1 MKMLEGKVAAVTG
14 AASGLGRAMALAFAG
29 EGMHAALADVD
40 EPGLKS
46 TLNEV
51 QSRGV
56 RAFAMRVDVS
66 RYQEVESFCS
76 KAIAQFG
83 ATHVVCNNAGV
94 SPLGAVWENTLA
106 DWQWI
111 LGVNLW
117 GVIHGVRAFVPRLLA
132 QGEGHVVNTA
142 SVAGLISPPGMGAY
156 NVTKHAVV
164 ALSESLYHDLRLRGS
179 PVGVSVLCP
188 AYVPTGI
195 ADSERNR
202 PRELLNPAK
211 SPSKEETMLKK
222 AVASGK
228 LSADDVAR
236 AVVAAVKE
244 ERFYV
249 LTHPRIKGAI
259 RARMED
265 ILDERAP
272 RNPLALQASPGNS
285 SFRPSAMVWMAIAA
299 SSRPSSRVAMLSP
312 VVPIFGPTAS
322 AMRSN
327 HQSTPHTSAMH
338 TMSAATCTRPSFCA
352 LMIVV
357 LIAPGP
363 ASSGTASGTTPE
375 RSPDSSSLASA
386 WVWRISPTL
395 AFSIAS
401 AIRRSTRPPPTWKAG
416 TLAPITRSKPS
427 PKSAE
432 PASTANTV
440 SVTMCARR
448 RRPAGLAAEVTLRK
462 IGTARNGS
470 RTAVSVTRN
479 RRYSWKSLTS
489 SRERSL
495 PCDLR

>member
-1 MKMLEGKVAAVTG
+1 MKMLEGRVAAVTG

-46 TLNEV
+46 TLDEV

-164 ALSESLYHDLRLRGS
+164 ALSESLHHDLRSRGS

-202 PRELLNPAK
+202 PRELLNPGRN
-211 SPSKEETMLKK
+211 PSKEEALLKK

-272 RNPLALQASPGNS
+272 RNPLAL
-285 SFRPSAMVWMAIAA
+285 
-299 SSRPSSRVAMLSP
+299 
-312 VVPIFGPTAS
+312 
-322 AMRSN
+322 
-327 HQSTPHTSAMH
+327 
-338 TMSAATCTRPSFCA
+338 
-352 LMIVV
+352 
-357 LIAPGP
+357 
-363 ASSGTASGTTPE
+363 
-375 RSPDSSSLASA
+375 
-386 WVWRISPTL
+386 
-395 AFSIAS
+395 
-401 AIRRSTRPPPTWKAG
+401 
-416 TLAPITRSKPS
+416 
-427 PKSAE
+427 
-432 PASTANTV
+432 
-440 SVTMCARR
+440 
-448 RRPAGLAAEVTLRK
+448 
-462 IGTARNGS
+462 
-470 RTAVSVTRN
+470 
-479 RRYSWKSLTS
+479 
-489 SRERSL
+489 
-495 PCDLR
+495 

>member
-1 MKMLEGKVAAVTG
+1 MKMLEGRIAAVTG

-117 GVIHGVRAFVPRLLA
+117 GVIHGVRAFVPGLLA

-195 ADSERNR
+195 ADCERNR

-211 SPSKEETMLKK
+211 KPSKEEAMLKK

-272 RNPLALQASPGNS
+272 RNPLAL
-285 SFRPSAMVWMAIAA
+285 
-299 SSRPSSRVAMLSP
+299 
-312 VVPIFGPTAS
+312 
-322 AMRSN
+322 
-327 HQSTPHTSAMH
+327 
-338 TMSAATCTRPSFCA
+338 
-352 LMIVV
+352 
-357 LIAPGP
+357 
-363 ASSGTASGTTPE
+363 
-375 RSPDSSSLASA
+375 
-386 WVWRISPTL
+386 
-395 AFSIAS
+395 
-401 AIRRSTRPPPTWKAG
+401 
-416 TLAPITRSKPS
+416 
-427 PKSAE
+427 
-432 PASTANTV
+432 
-440 SVTMCARR
+440 
-448 RRPAGLAAEVTLRK
+448 
-462 IGTARNGS
+462 
-470 RTAVSVTRN
+470 
-479 RRYSWKSLTS
+479 
-489 SRERSL
+489 
-495 PCDLR
+495 

>member
-1 MKMLEGKVAAVTG
+1 MKMLEGRVAAVTG

-40 EPGLKS
+40 EAGLKS

-51 QSRGV
+51 QSRGA

-142 SVAGLISPPGMGAY
+142 SVAGLISPPGMAAC
-156 NVTKHAVV
+156 NVTKHAAV
-164 ALSESLYHDLRLRGS
+164 ALPETLYHDLRLRGS

-202 PRELLNPAK
+202 PRELWNPGK
-211 SPSKEETMLKK
+211 NPSKEQALLKK

-236 AVVAAVKE
+236 AVVAAGE
-244 ERFYV
+244 GERVYV
-249 LTHPRIKGAI
+249 RAHPRIKGAS
-259 RARMED
+259 RPRMGNNPHEP
-265 ILDERAP
+265 AP
-272 RNPLALQASPGNS
+272 RKPAALA
-285 SFRPSAMVWMAIAA
+285 
-299 SSRPSSRVAMLSP
+299 
-312 VVPIFGPTAS
+312 
-322 AMRSN
+322 
-327 HQSTPHTSAMH
+327 
-338 TMSAATCTRPSFCA
+338 
-352 LMIVV
+352 
-357 LIAPGP
+357 
-363 ASSGTASGTTPE
+363 
-375 RSPDSSSLASA
+375 
-386 WVWRISPTL
+386 
-395 AFSIAS
+395 
-401 AIRRSTRPPPTWKAG
+401 
-416 TLAPITRSKPS
+416 
-427 PKSAE
+427 
-432 PASTANTV
+432 
-440 SVTMCARR
+440 
-448 RRPAGLAAEVTLRK
+448 
-462 IGTARNGS
+462 
-470 RTAVSVTRN
+470 
-479 RRYSWKSLTS
+479 
-489 SRERSL
+489 
-495 PCDLR
+495 